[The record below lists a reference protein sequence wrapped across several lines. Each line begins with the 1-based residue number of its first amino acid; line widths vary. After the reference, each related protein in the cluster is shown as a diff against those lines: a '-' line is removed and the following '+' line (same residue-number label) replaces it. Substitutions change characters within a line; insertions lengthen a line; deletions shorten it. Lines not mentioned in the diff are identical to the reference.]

1 MINIAKIFHQCRV
14 GLSSEAEVKYT
25 QVSNAA
31 EAAADAAKA
40 AEKIDKMA
48 SKAKATSLTAKICKS
63 FNNDI
68 EDLLS

>member
-1 MINIAKIFHQCRV
+1 MINIAKIFYSIRV
-14 GLSSEAEVKYT
+14 GTSSEQEVKYT
-25 QVSNAA
+25 QLSNAA

-48 SKAKATSLTAKICKS
+48 SKAKASSLTAKICKA

-68 EDLLS
+68 EGLLG